1 MMRSCTV
8 SLALAIITT
17 ACSQQKPVVASA
29 PLPAPFPATFT
40 FTATGAADLA
50 MEGTFEGTATYE
62 NGWLRVTVPKTT
74 ITVPPGNSENWRNLT
89 VRSFVAANYGRGDF
103 TAVAQ
108 SRPVNIFRFL
118 NFGATRWTERR
129 TLTLEAPLSFMVPV
143 PPGATAENSR
153 LAFELEWVFVMGS
166 FGDTD
171 SRLAFSGPISPTP
184 PFP

>member
-1 MMRSCTV
+1 MNRS
-8 SLALAIITT
+8 ITT
-17 ACSQQKPVVASA
+17 ILAVATLAMACSRQAPVVTST
-29 PLPAPFPATFT
+29 PAPTPFPVAFS
-40 FTATGAADLA
+40 FTATSQTDLA

-62 NGWLRVTVPKTT
+62 NGWLKVTVPKTT

-89 VRSFVAANYGRGDF
+89 VRSFVAANYGRGNW

-129 TLTLEAPLSFMVPV
+129 TLTLEAPLSFIVPV

-171 SRLAFSGPISPTP
+171 SRVAISGPISATP

>member
-1 MMRSCTV
+1 
-8 SLALAIITT
+8 
-17 ACSQQKPVVASA
+17 
-29 PLPAPFPATFT
+29 
-40 FTATGAADLA
+40 

-62 NGWLRVTVPKTT
+62 NGWLKVTVPKTT

-89 VRSFVAANYGRGDF
+89 VRSFVAANYGRGNW

-129 TLTLEAPLSFMVPV
+129 TLTLEAPLSFIVPV

-171 SRLAFSGPISPTP
+171 SRVAISGPISATP